1 MHRCWGV
8 PRPLQIHRLT
18 VLLWGSHHTSCAFP
32 EAAKGEPAESAQ
44 QHKRVS
50 SAAPLPGRQSES
62 VWCACRC

>member
-18 VLLWGSHHTSCAFP
+18 VLLWGSQHTCCAFP

-44 QHKRVS
+44 QPRFQGVNLRVCGVR
-50 SAAPLPGRQSES
+50 ADAEAPSL
-62 VWCACRC
+62 